1 MRSLLFNWDKES
13 ESQNLCN
20 INRIRKIQ
28 FESWILLDANYK
40 RFFNP
45 KYNLTLP
52 FLKDLEFRSKGENHF
67 IIEVLGETGSGKSA
81 GAFVIFLKVLGY
93 ERFTI
98 EHISFERRV
107 LIDKVKKDFN
117 KNDGHVLDEQT
128 VGVGVG
134 SDREL
139 LEQQNLEEITRKAGL
154 NIGFCSP
161 TERTHG
167 TAHYKLLY
175 IKKDISKDKRITFFG
190 ILRNMGNMKYLPI
203 GYVGIRIPP
212 EKEKEKLTK
221 WGEFWKEYNKRKDQ
235 FIIKM
240 LKQEELQRLDHK
252 EMAQKILQHSHF
264 RKGQKNVYYHYLASE
279 LYPTKTSQEIKNIV
293 MALRIYYKEQ
303 LRGRETKEGT
313 IIEKK
318 GIYCAECNSGENILF
333 DKEKGVRFCNK
344 CGSREIIISKI

>member
-13 ESQNLCN
+13 KEKNLCN

-28 FESWILLDANYK
+28 FESWIILDSNYK

-45 KYNLTLP
+45 RYNLTIP
-52 FLKDLEFRSKGENHF
+52 FLKDLEYRSQGENHF

-81 GAFVIFLKVLGY
+81 GACVIFLKVLGY

-98 EHISFERRV
+98 EHISFERKD
-107 LIDKVKKDFN
+107 LIEKVKNDFN
-117 KNDGHVLDEQT
+117 KNDGHVLDEQV

-175 IKKDISKDKRITFFG
+175 IKKDVKKRISFFG

-203 GYVGIRIPP
+203 GYIGVRIP
-212 EKEKEKLTK
+212 KEKEGRKLTK
-221 WGEFWKEYNKRKDQ
+221 WGKFWKEYNKNKDK
-235 FIIKM
+235 FIERM
-240 LKQEELQRLDHK
+240 LKQEELQRLNHK
-252 EMAQKILQHSHF
+252 QMAEKILNHSHF
-264 RKGQKNVYYHYLASE
+264 KKGQKPAYYHFLASE
-279 LYPTKTSQEIKNIV
+279 LYPTKTTQEIKNVV
-293 MALRIYYKEQ
+293 MALRIYYKDKI
-303 LRGRETKEGT
+303 RGEATKEKT

-318 GIYCAECNSGENILF
+318 GIYCAECNSSENIIF
-333 DKEKGVRFCNK
+333 DRKKNIRSCGK
-344 CGSREIIISKI
+344 CGSKEIIISKI